1 MLGRLFL
8 PLLFLATVA
17 ASAATV
23 LMLEQRPIEE
33 AAVTRAER
41 PAFATSNVAL
51 RADRAPAL
59 PPPPAVGVTVAVD
72 DAAAV
77 PALRPPQHDDSIV
90 LVSPHMAAFMP
101 TLVEDEHRDEAA
113 AEADAQASSWAG
125 EDDWT
130 TETQQ
135 IAAAPGPRIAVKA
148 EVLLPWQKKPAASN
162 TVSLKERLAVIAPGA
177 SKRLVAKF
185 LSASAP
191 WPPAEVSLV
200 AIKDKKI
207 VELHARAAGGEW
219 KLVHE
224 YKVLAASGKAGPKLV
239 QGDYQVPEGVYG
251 ISFLNPN
258 SRYHVALR
266 VDYPNAF
273 DRRMADQDGRKNL
286 GGDIMIHGKNLSRGC
301 LAMGDAAAEEL
312 FVLADMTGL
321 KNFKVVIAPTDFRKY
336 GVPEVDSSKPKWTPQ
351 LYTQVASVM
360 AEYKAPPSIGLL
372 SFFGN

>member
-1 MLGRLFL
+1 LFL
-8 PLLFLATVA
+8 PALLLATVA
-17 ASAATV
+17 ASAAAV
-23 LMLEQRPIEE
+23 LTLDRYTT
-33 AAVTRAER
+33 AAVTPHSEPTLGAR
-41 PAFATSNVAL
+41 PAKATSNVAQ
-51 RADRAPAL
+51 REDRQPFEIVAPA
-59 PPPPAVGVTVAVD
+59 PIAGIATIQNSEV
-72 DAAAV
+72 AAALRQQDHDHAV
-77 PALRPPQHDDSIV
+77 AEVAPHIAAL
-90 LVSPHMAAFMP
+90 MMP
-101 TLVEDEHRDEAA
+101 TISDDPLRDEG
-113 AEADAQASSWAG
+113 ADAVA
-125 EDDWT
+125 EMLPEEDWT
-130 TETQQ
+130 TETQPN
-135 IAAAPGPRIAVKA
+135 AEPAPGPRIAVKA
-148 EVLLPWQKKPAASN
+148 EVLLPWQKRPAGSN
-162 TVSLKERLAVIAPGA
+162 TVSLKERLAAISPGA

-191 WPPAEVSLV
+191 WPPAEIGLV

-207 VELHARAAGGEW
+207 VELHARSAGGDW

-273 DRRMADQDGRKNL
+273 DRRMAEKDGRKNL

-301 LAMGDAAAEEL
+301 LAIGDAAAEEL

-321 KNFKVVIAPTDFRKY
+321 KNVKVVIAPTDFRKY
-336 GVPEVDSSKPKWTPQ
+336 GVPEVDSSKPKWMPQ
-351 LYTQVASVM
+351 LYTQVASAM
-360 AEYKAPPSIGLL
+360 SDFKAPPSIGLL